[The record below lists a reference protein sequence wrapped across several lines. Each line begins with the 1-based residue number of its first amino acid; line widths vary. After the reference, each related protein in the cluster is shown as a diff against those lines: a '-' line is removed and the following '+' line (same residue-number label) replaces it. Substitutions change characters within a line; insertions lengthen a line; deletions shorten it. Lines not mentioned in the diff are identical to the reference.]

1 MNKQQKSSPAVR
13 KAARF
18 ILELALEGKLKPGQQ
33 LAQLSEL
40 AGEAKTSIV
49 TMSKACRLLK
59 QRDVLSGVSGRRFRA
74 ADRSSQDLRA
84 LSDELGQQDIAP
96 VRTSKKWERLRENL
110 EQDLLNGAYPPGE
123 PLPSLKEMRYRYGA
137 SYPTLVKVLGAL
149 CKHGLIEETNRGY
162 RAASLIASPR
172 SGKIILLGNRTD
184 VDHRLK
190 LDVGADDFLRTLQF
204 ECSRTGLKLESIVYG
219 EEGGVTHYWPEYST
233 AAIDFKQQED
243 IFGYIMVIL
252 HGEVDRAEPVL
263 RDLAHFQRPVAIL
276 TSDRSFTL
284 PSYLRRPRQFQIFH
298 IGAAEKHATTVARFM
313 LQLGH
318 HRIAFISPFHGALW
332 SRERLAGMQSTYE
345 TAGFADGVQAFTL
358 DSFINRMSFRND
370 AYEHWYSSEIKDACK
385 TINKR
390 IGIVSMRIA
399 SQEAHGADD
408 FVKFAMVYKEIQK
421 QLGKLFARA
430 YKDSSITAWIAAND
444 LVASYAVD
452 YIVENKIACPQKLSL
467 ISFDDSV
474 ASQRN
479 GITSYNFNIPNT
491 ARSMLSFVL
500 KTGYFAVKRSGRP
513 IELDGLVVVRTTT
526 AMARKQ

>member
-1 MNKQQKSSPAVR
+1 MKQPQKSSPAVR

-18 ILELALEGKLKPGQQ
+18 IIELAIEGRLNVRQP

-40 AGEAKTSIV
+40 AADAETSIV

-59 QRDVLSGVSGRRFRA
+59 QREVLSGVSGRRFRL
-74 ADRSSQDLRA
+74 ADVSAQELRA
-84 LSDELGQQDIAP
+84 LSDELEQHDTAP
-96 VRTSKKWERLRENL
+96 LRTSKKWERLRENL
-110 EQDLLNGAYPPGE
+110 EQDLLNGAYPAGE
-123 PLPSLKEMRYRYGA
+123 PLPSLKEMRFRYGA

-204 ECSRTGLKLESIVYG
+204 ECSRSGLKIESIVYG
-219 EEGGVTHYWPEYST
+219 EEDGATHYWPEYST
-233 AAIDFKQQED
+233 VPLDFKGQENV
-243 IFGYIMVIL
+243 FGYIMVIL
-252 HGEVDRAEPVL
+252 HGEVDVAEPVL

-284 PSYLRRPRQFQIFH
+284 PSYLRRPGQFQIFH
-298 IGAAEKHATTVARFM
+298 IGAAEKHATTVARFL

-318 HRIAFISPFHGALW
+318 HRVAYISPLHGALW
-332 SRERLAGMQSTYE
+332 SKERLAGLASTYE
-345 TAGFADGVQAFTL
+345 TAGFGDSVQAFTL
-358 DSFINRMSFRND
+358 DNYINRMSFRKD
-370 AYEHWYSSEIKDACK
+370 AYDHWYNADVEAAHKVLDK
-385 TINKR
+385 E
-390 IGIVSMRIA
+390 IGIISMRIA
-399 SQEAHGADD
+399 SQEAHGAADY
-408 FVKFAMVYKEIQK
+408 VKFAMVYKEIQA
-421 QLGKLFARA
+421 QLNKLFDAA
-430 YKDSSITAWIAAND
+430 LKDSSITAWIAGND

-452 YIVENKIACPQKLSL
+452 YIVEKKILCPQKISL

-474 ASQRN
+474 SSQRN

-513 IELDGLVVVRTTT
+513 IELDGLVVVRTST